1 MRVAIVQPAYLPWL
15 GYFDIIDS
23 VDTFVFL
30 DTVQLRHR
38 HWHHRNRIK
47 TPHGLQWLTVPVVA
61 KDSRQQWI
69 LHTRIADGEFWRKH
83 LRAIEVNYRKAPY
96 FEAYIRDLSSMYAH
110 GWERL
115 VDLNSRLTEWLL
127 RVLAI
132 TTPVFYSSSLGVDG
146 RREELLARI
155 CEKLGATEYL
165 SGITAAS
172 YLLPDDA
179 MQAFTTRNAR
189 VVFHNYAHPQ
199 YRQLHGEFIPYV
211 SVLDLIL
218 NAGPA
223 SLEIIQSG
231 RRPFLAAH
239 EIADSECRV
248 APQAAR
254 REDWGV
260 AECKR
265 S

>member
-1 MRVAIVQPAYLPWL
+1 
-15 GYFDIIDS
+15 
-23 VDTFVFL
+23 
-30 DTVQLRHR
+30 
-38 HWHHRNRIK
+38 
-47 TPHGLQWLTVPVVA
+47 VVA
-61 KDSRQQWI
+61 KGYRQQWI

-96 FEAYIRDLSSMYAH
+96 FDTYIRDLSSMYAH
-110 GWERL
+110 AWERL
-115 VDLNSRLTEWLL
+115 VDLNSHLTEWLL
-127 RVLAI
+127 SVLAV
-132 TTPVFYSSSLGVDG
+132 TTPVLHASSLGVDG

-155 CEKLGATEYL
+155 CQALGATEYL

-172 YLLPDDA
+172 YLLPEEA
-179 MQAFTTRNAR
+179 MQAFTSRNVR

-199 YRQLHGEFIPYV
+199 YRQLHGDFIPYA

-231 RRPFLAAH
+231 RRPFLSSQ
-239 EIADSECRV
+239 EIADSDGC
-248 APQAAR
+248 AATLAAR
-254 REDWGV
+254 RVDWGF
-260 AECKR
+260 AECRR

>member
-15 GYFDIIDS
+15 GYFDIINS

-30 DTVQLRHR
+30 DTVQLRRR

-47 TPHGLQWLTVPVVA
+47 TPQGLQWLTVPVVA
-61 KDSRQQWI
+61 KGTRQQWI

-96 FEAYIRDLSSMYAH
+96 FDTYIRDLTSVYAH

-115 VDLNSRLTEWLL
+115 VDLNSHLTEWLL
-127 RVLAI
+127 SVLAI
-132 TTPVFYSSSLGVDG
+132 TTPVLYSSSLSIDG

-155 CEKLGATEYL
+155 CETLGATEYL
-165 SGITAAS
+165 SGITATS
-172 YLLPDDA
+172 YMLSEEA
-179 MQAFTTRNAR
+179 MQAFSTRNVR
-189 VVFHNYAHPQ
+189 VVFHNYAHPR
-199 YRQLHGEFIPYV
+199 YHQLHGDFIPYA

-231 RRPFLAAH
+231 RRPFLSPW
-239 EIADSECRV
+239 EIADSDGGV
-248 APQAAR
+248 TSQPAR

-260 AECKR
+260 SECKR